1 MRLKLV
7 SHQET
12 TAWQLLATL
21 TTAFLNDC
29 LTILS
34 KYLAIL
40 LYSDWSTTVGR
51 HTCDRSANRTTTG
64 RLVEYFGR
72 MFAKVAHVCR
82 RRFII
87 SSLTYSDCISTMVRP
102 CSKWSEFGNRFLD
115 WFTILDYWRLQSE
128 SWTMCWRTRRII
140 MLVIFYLPF
149 LPPLFV
155 ILSGSCSDSVIWI
168 IRWFIL
174 ITGWSWS
181 IMLVRFRLLFR
192 SLIWFQAYKECERQK
207 LLPIIFFTCTLSIGP
222 ILI

>member
-7 SHQET
+7 SHQDT

-51 HTCDRSANRTTTG
+51 HTCDRSANQTTTG

-82 RRFII
+82 RRFIN

-102 CSKWSEFGNRFLD
+102 CSKWSEFSNRFQ
-115 WFTILDYWRLQSE
+115 IG
-128 SWTMCWRTRRII
+128 
-140 MLVIFYLPF
+140 LPF
-149 LPPLFV
+149 LTIDDCRANHEQCVDELDESSCWSSSISPSFLLFFV

-192 SLIWFQAYKECERQK
+192 SLVWFQAYQECERQR
-207 LLPIIFFTCTLSIGP
+207 LLPIIFFTWSLFFGP